1 MIDECHHVSSNV
13 YRNVLRNIDAK
24 YIFSFS
30 ATPQRRDQLDKIF
43 YMYLG
48 NLVYKSDKQ
57 EIIKN
62 RNYEQILLPRIT
74 KFKIIDNKISY
85 TEICNELYQNE
96 KRNYLIVQDV
106 NTEIKDKRNII
117 LLTDRKEHI
126 QILYNQLKYNEYD
139 IFCMSSDSSIRE
151 RKIIREKIS

>member
-74 KFKIIDNKISY
+74 TFKIIDNKISY